1 VERKDVTD
9 LTHLSERLR
18 DAHQRLDRHDGRLSA
33 LETHSAAETVRAEK
47 IEQSLDDIKGGITWI
62 TRLIIGAM
70 LLGAVGFALAGGFN
84 VP

>member
-1 VERKDVTD
+1 MTD

-18 DAHQRLDRHDGRLSA
+18 DAHSRLDKHDGRLSA

-62 TRLIIGAM
+62 TRLV
-70 LLGAVGFALAGGFN
+70 LGAIIMGAVAFALSGGFN
-84 VP
+84 VGQ